1 MALNDDFNAA
11 EGHRINGEYDE
22 AVELYKRVLEED
34 SQHIGAHV
42 GLGLVYG
49 FTGLFDE
56 SIELLQK
63 CVELDPS
70 SLDARMHLAKTHLML
85 GMYEE
90 GNEGFTEILK
100 MDPEN
105 EEALKQ
111 KAFLKEFG
119 IE

>member
-1 MALNDDFNAA
+1 VALSEDFAAA
-11 EGHRINGEYDE
+11 ESHRIDGRYDE
-22 AVELYKRVLEED
+22 AVELYKKVLEED
-34 SQHIGAHV
+34 PQHFGATV

-70 SLDARMHLAKTHLML
+70 SLGARMYLAKTHLML

-90 GNEGFTEILK
+90 ASEGFTEILK
-100 MDPEN
+100 TDPEN